1 MKVNSPYLLPEM
13 VPPGRHIP
21 PNQATNF

>member
-13 VPPGRHIP
+13 APPGRHIP